1 MIVADG
7 MICQMM
13 EPVVLPEMKEY
24 KVDLEKKPWAA
35 NGHGFSKKS
44 GRSIINSMY
53 INHRGPHR
61 AQRGPAGHATAR

>member
-35 NGHGFSKKS
+35 NGHGLSKKS
-44 GRSIINSMY
+44 GRASST
-53 INHRGPHR
+53 PC
-61 AQRGPAGHATAR
+61 T